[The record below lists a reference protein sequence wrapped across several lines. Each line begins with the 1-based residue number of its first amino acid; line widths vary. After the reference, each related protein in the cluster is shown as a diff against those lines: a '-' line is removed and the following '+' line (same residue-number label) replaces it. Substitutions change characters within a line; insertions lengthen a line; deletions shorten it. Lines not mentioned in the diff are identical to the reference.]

1 VDKKALIDS
10 PRAVALDA
18 FDPADTGGM
27 DKDQATNKVG
37 KLERRLAHQQ
47 ELLYAAAQNAV
58 LVVLQGMDTS
68 GKDGTIKH
76 VMASVNPVGV
86 QVSNFKQPTVEE
98 AAHDFLWRVHRRAPA
113 LGVLGIFNRSHYED
127 VLVVRVHKLVPPEV
141 WKQRYEQINAFE
153 RILSENGTLI
163 LKFFLHISKA
173 EQRRRLRERLEDP
186 DKNWKFSEGDLK
198 ERALW
203 NGYMAAY
210 EKLLSRCSTDCAPWY
225 VIPADHK
232 WYRNLAV
239 ASVLVDAITDL
250 RPRYPKPLLSRV
262 RLRRLRL

>member
-1 VDKKALIDS
+1 
-10 PRAVALDA
+10 
-18 FDPADTGGM
+18 
-27 DKDQATNKVG
+27 
-37 KLERRLAHQQ
+37 
-47 ELLYAAAQNAV
+47 
-58 LVVLQGMDTS
+58 
-68 GKDGTIKH
+68 
-76 VMASVNPVGV
+76 
-86 QVSNFKQPTVEE
+86 
-98 AAHDFLWRVHRRAPA
+98 VHRTVPRS
-113 LGVLGIFNRSHYED
+113 VL
-127 VLVVRVHKLVPPEV
+127 KP
-141 WKQRYEQINAFE
+141 RYHQINAFE
-153 RILSENGTLI
+153 QMLSENGTLI

-239 ASVLVDAITDL
+239 ASVLIDAITDL
-250 RPRYPKPLLSRV
+250 RPRYPKPLLSRA